1 MRSVDLSILFP
12 CKDKGKVWISLH
24 LCVGFLRKITK
35 VIALNI
41 CAVFH
46 KIQTM
51 KGKEHVF
58 L

>member
-1 MRSVDLSILFP
+1 MDSITL
-12 CKDKGKVWISLH
+12 GN
-24 LCVGFLRKITK
+24 VGSLRKKVTK

-46 KIQTM
+46 KIRTM